1 MENVKKTREI
11 QIGSVRLGGDSPLVI
26 QSMTNT
32 DTNDIDATVSQ
43 CIRIFERGADMVR
56 ITTQSR
62 REIESLAKIKEKL
75 REKGFTRP
83 LVADVHFLP
92 AVAEEAAKIVEKVRI
107 NPGNYLPTK
116 YRGPDKFDP
125 EEQKKQIGRIRERL
139 IPLINICKKHGT
151 AIRIGVNHGSLSERI
166 LNWYGDT
173 PEGMV
178 ESAIEFLS
186 VFKEENFH
194 RIVVSLKASSGRVM
208 VQANRLM
215 VKRMQEEDLI
225 YPLHLGVTE
234 AGDEEEGRIKSAVG
248 ICSLLA
254 EGIGDTIR
262 VSLTEAPEE
271 EIPVAHVMKDI
282 FGRKGKKSFFADPEN
297 SFYDPFHF
305 NKRKSIAVD
314 KVGGENVPVVINT
327 HPFSG
332 GEDDAMTSLG
342 YLWEKGILEMKTT
355 ASDFVYIPD
364 NVREYDDIK
373 GMQLIQQESHPEK
386 ARNAAY
392 YLLKDSEDLE
402 PGRYE
407 DQVIFVKINRDTD
420 RKSIKNLKN
429 ASNIILVFD
438 PGEDKVITSYRQF
451 FQFLET
457 EDIRMPVILY
467 RKYSSKD
474 REELMIRASGE
485 LGPLFID
492 GFGDGLWLED
502 LNTETTVQDLREISF
517 GILQACGSR
526 ISKTEYI
533 ACPSCGRTLFDIQ
546 STLKKVKAATAEFTG
561 LKIAVMGCIVNGPGE
576 MADADFGYVGAGRG
590 KVTLYRAREAVKRNV
605 PEERAVEEL
614 LGLIRRTI
622 DPQGFK
628 P

>member
-1 MENVKKTREI
+1 MENVKKTKEI

-32 DTNDIDATVSQ
+32 DTNDIDATVDQ
-43 CIRIFERGADMVR
+43 CIRIFEAGADMVR
-56 ITTQSR
+56 ITTQTR
-62 REIESLAKIKEKL
+62 REIESLVKIKQKL
-75 REKGFTRP
+75 SKEGFNRP

-107 NPGNYLPTK
+107 NPGNYLSGK

-125 EEQKKQIGRIRERL
+125 EEQKEQIERIREKL
-139 IPLINICKKHGT
+139 IPLINICKEHGT
-151 AIRIGVNHGSLSERI
+151 ALRIGVNHGSLSERI

-194 RIVVSLKASSGRVM
+194 RIVVSLKASSGRIM

-215 VKRMQEEDLI
+215 VKRMQEEDLM

-271 EIPVAHVMKDI
+271 EIPVARVMKDI
-282 FGRKGKKSFFADPEN
+282 FGKKENKGPYAEHEY
-297 SFYDPFHF
+297 SFYNPFHF

-314 KVGGENVPVVINT
+314 RIGGENVPVVINSY
-327 HPFSG
+327 PFSG
-332 GEDDAMTSLG
+332 GDDGAMLSLG

-364 NVREYDDIK
+364 EVREYGDIG

-386 ARNAAY
+386 AQNATY
-392 YLLKDSEDLE
+392 SLIEEVKDFE
-402 PGRYE
+402 PGCHE
-407 DQVIFVKINRDTD
+407 DQVIFVRINSDTD
-420 RKSIKNLKN
+420 KNSIKNFKD
-429 ASNIILVFD
+429 ATNIILVFD
-438 PGEDKVITSYRQF
+438 PGEKESIFSYREL

-457 EDIRMPVILY
+457 EDIGVPVVLY
-467 RKYSSKD
+467 SKHNSKD

-485 LGPLFID
+485 LGSLFID
-492 GFGDGLWLED
+492 GFGDGIWLED
-502 LNTETTVQDLREISF
+502 FNPEITVQDLREISF
-517 GILQACGSR
+517 GILQASGAR
-526 ISKTEYI
+526 VSKTEYI

-546 STLKKVKAATAEFTG
+546 TTLKKVKAATAEFTG

-590 KVTLYRAREAVKRNV
+590 KVTLYKAKEAVKRNI

-614 LGLIRRTI
+614 LGLIRMTI
-622 DPQGFK
+622 DPEGFR

>member
-107 NPGNYLPTK
+107 NPGNYLPAK

-327 HPFSG
+327 HP
-332 GEDDAMTSLG
+332 
-342 YLWEKGILEMKTT
+342 
-355 ASDFVYIPD
+355 
-364 NVREYDDIK
+364 
-373 GMQLIQQESHPEK
+373 
-386 ARNAAY
+386 
-392 YLLKDSEDLE
+392 
-402 PGRYE
+402 
-407 DQVIFVKINRDTD
+407 D
-420 RKSIKNLKN
+420 RKS
-429 ASNIILVFD
+429 V
-438 PGEDKVITSYRQF
+438 V
-451 FQFLET
+451 
-457 EDIRMPVILY
+457 
-467 RKYSSKD
+467 
-474 REELMIRASGE
+474 
-485 LGPLFID
+485 
-492 GFGDGLWLED
+492 
-502 LNTETTVQDLREISF
+502 
-517 GILQACGSR
+517 
-526 ISKTEYI
+526 
-533 ACPSCGRTLFDIQ
+533 
-546 STLKKVKAATAEFTG
+546 
-561 LKIAVMGCIVNGPGE
+561 
-576 MADADFGYVGAGRG
+576 
-590 KVTLYRAREAVKRNV
+590 
-605 PEERAVEEL
+605 
-614 LGLIRRTI
+614 
-622 DPQGFK
+622 
-628 P
+628 